1 LIACQIKK
9 IYKKSLLKNYFFI
22 VVSALILDV
31 SVAIEDE
38 SGVTGA
44 VVVDVSVDI
53 IVDVESLVAS
63 VLVVELSLHAA
74 KNAENART
82 ISTFFILI
90 NLDFYDLFLV

>member
-1 LIACQIKK
+1 
-9 IYKKSLLKNYFFI
+9 
-22 VVSALILDV
+22 VSALILDESAAAEV
-31 SVAIEDE
+31 ESVVA
-38 SGVTGA
+38 GA
-44 VVVDVSVDI
+44 VVVVLSVDI
-53 IVDVESLVAS
+53 IVDVESVVAS